1 MGMVKI
7 TVKMLGVA
15 KDAAGRDQET
25 ITIPEDADIHEALRT
40 LIEIHGQLLR
50 DALLDPVTGTPVATL
65 ILLNGVEIGNL
76 QGLETPL
83 NHGDT
88 LVLLSVT
95 HGG

>member
-1 MGMVKI
+1 MGMAEI

-15 KDAAGRDQET
+15 KDAAGKDQT
-25 ITIPEDADIHEALRT
+25 SITLSEGADVHEALRT
-40 LIEIHGQLLR
+40 LIDLHGQPLR
-50 DALLDPVTGTPVATL
+50 DALLDPVTEAPVATL

-76 QGLETPL
+76 QGLESPL

>member
-1 MGMVKI
+1 MVEI
-7 TVKMLGVA
+7 NVRMLGVA
-15 KDAAGRDQET
+15 KDAAGRDQEA
-25 ITIPEDADIHEALRT
+25 ITIPECADVYEALCI
-40 LIEIHGQLLR
+40 LIGIHGQPLR

-76 QGLETPL
+76 QGLKTPL
-83 NHGDT
+83 NHDDE

>member
-1 MGMVKI
+1 MVEI

-15 KDAAGRDQET
+15 KDAAGRDRET
-25 ITIPEDADIHEALRT
+25 ITIPECADVHKALRT
-40 LIEIHGQLLR
+40 LIDIHGQPLR
-50 DALLDPVTGTPVATL
+50 DSLLDPVTDTPVATL

-76 QGLETPL
+76 QGLETL
-83 NHGDT
+83 LTQGDT

>member
-1 MGMVKI
+1 MVEI
-7 TVKMLGVA
+7 TVKLLGVA
-15 KDAAGRDQET
+15 KDAAGTDRES
-25 ITIPEDADIHEALRT
+25 ITVPEDADIQEALMT
-40 LIEIHGQLLR
+40 LISLHGVPLR

-76 QGLETPL
+76 QGLETTLGP
-83 NHGDT
+83 GDT

>member
-1 MGMVKI
+1 MADI

-15 KDAAGRDQET
+15 KDAAGKDRET
-25 ITIPEDADIHEALRT
+25 ITIPKGANVHEALRT
-40 LIEIHGQLLR
+40 LIDIHGQPLR

-76 QGLETPL
+76 QGLESSL
-83 NHGDT
+83 NHGDI

>member
-1 MGMVKI
+1 MVEIKI
-7 TVKMLGVA
+7 KLLGVA
-15 KDAAGRDQET
+15 KDVAGIDRET
-25 ITIPEDADIHEALRT
+25 ITILECADVHEALRT
-40 LIEIHGQLLR
+40 LIDIHGQSLR
-50 DALLDPVTGTPVATL
+50 DALLDPVTESPVATL

>member
-1 MGMVKI
+1 MVDI
-7 TVKMLGVA
+7 EIRMLGVS
-15 KDAAGRDQET
+15 KDAAGRDRET
-25 ITIPEDADIHEALRT
+25 ITIPECADIYEALRT
-40 LIEIHGQLLR
+40 LIDIHGQPLR
-50 DALLDPVTGTPVATL
+50 DALLDPVTESPVATL

-83 NHGDT
+83 NHGDE

>member
-1 MGMVKI
+1 MAKI
-7 TVKMLGVA
+7 TIKMLGVA
-15 KDAAGRDQET
+15 KDVAGRDQET
-25 ITIPEDADIHEALRT
+25 ITIPECADVYEALRT
-40 LIEIHGQLLR
+40 LIEIHGQPLKDTLF
-50 DALLDPVTGTPVATL
+50 DPVTDTPIATL

>member
-1 MGMVKI
+1 MAKI

-15 KDAAGRDQET
+15 KDAAGRDRET
-25 ITIPEDADIHEALRT
+25 ITIPEGANVHEALRT
-40 LIEIHGQLLR
+40 LIDLHGQPLR

-76 QGLETPL
+76 QGLDSPL
-83 NHGDT
+83 NQGDA